1 MNKYLLSILLMSA
14 ATQIPRLLPGL
25 CRMSTIKSKRIN
37 KLLRSVPLAALGALI
52 FPGILDVGDTIGTGI
67 IAGIVSFILATKKVN
82 IMVNILV
89 SSILTSILIYLSQL
103 T

>member
-1 MNKYLLSILLMSA
+1 MLSIILMSA

-25 CRMSTIKSKRIN
+25 SRMSTIKSNKIN

-52 FPGILDVGDTIGTGI
+52 FPGILDVGDTIVTGI
-67 IAGIVSFILATKKVN
+67 IAGVFSFILATKKIN

-103 T
+103 I